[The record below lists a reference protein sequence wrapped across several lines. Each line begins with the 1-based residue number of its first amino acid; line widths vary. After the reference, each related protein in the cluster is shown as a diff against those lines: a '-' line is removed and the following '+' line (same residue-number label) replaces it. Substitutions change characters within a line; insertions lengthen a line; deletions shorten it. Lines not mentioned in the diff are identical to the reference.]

1 MLFPLG
7 PFARWD
13 VAFKMRFEKPCG
25 RISDVWLLSNTP
37 ILKSKTPFWLYR
49 NIPENI
55 IVVLAVSC
63 LP

>member
-13 VAFKMRFEKPCG
+13 VAFKMCFEKPCG
-25 RISDVWLLSNTP
+25 RICDVLLLSNTL
-37 ILKSKTPFWLYR
+37 ILKSKTLFWLYR
-49 NIPENI
+49 NVPENI
-55 IVVLAVSC
+55 IVVLAGSC